1 MNEMAYEINGP
12 DCGRDKN
19 GVFHCVCGKR
29 RPIGFLRG
37 HMKQAENFREAGW
50 TITQENCGI
59 YIEELCKRAKKN
71 IDKVGITAYNVN
83 EISDYAHRSFL
94 DGRYD
99 EVEADY
105 MAVRRASHHVD

>member
-1 MNEMAYEINGP
+1 MDEMMYEINSP
-12 DCGRDKN
+12 DCGRDEDGN
-19 GVFHCVCGKR
+19 FHCVCGKC